1 MIIWV
6 MPSRISRATSSLV
19 TTLRKIAFI
28 RCCPSGDSQTPR
40 KMVPMR
46 RPISSRGPSR
56 MSAAIWRGSTGRA
69 IASMNSSSLLSK

>member
-1 MIIWV
+1 
-6 MPSRISRATSSLV
+6 MPSRITRATSSLL

-28 RCCPSGDSQTPR
+28 RCCPSGDSQIPR
-40 KMVPMR
+40 NTVAIR

-56 MSAAIWRGSTGRA
+56 MSAAIWRGSTGIA